1 MKSSKMISLIK
12 LFSLFFLLILTNQCS
27 ENKNEKVSKGHR
39 EAIANECSEDRD
51 KKLCGL
57 EVRKSFIE
65 SGNDFVNFEDLNKD
79 QTKRVQMECVRSRKF
94 GLVTYNDCLAKFKE
108 VALND
113 GLTQDK
119 IPKQPKNNIEKLET
133 SVVYIAITEY
143 DKTTKKEKGL
153 TSGSG
158 IILNKNLIAT
168 NCHVT
173 VVAEEGPDRHIFIN
187 NISNKDKW
195 ALANIYKK
203 NPAKD
208 ICILKYQPEKDFTID
223 MVPVKK
229 IKNFSELKRGDFV
242 RTMGSPNGLVG
253 HTATGSIN
261 FLGQAPEE
269 ILKDFDEDTKFIIHD
284 ATIDEGSSGG
294 PLFDSDGNLIG
305 INTFYFGNN
314 FYSVSSDHIK
324 ELLKD

>member
-1 MKSSKMISLIK
+1 MINLIK
-12 LFSLFFLLILTNQCS
+12 LFSLFFLLIITNQCS
-27 ENKNEKVSKGHR
+27 DNKNEKVSKGHR

-57 EVRKSFIE
+57 EVRRSFIE
-65 SGNDFVNFEDLNKD
+65 SGNDFVTFEDLNND
-79 QTKRVQMECVRSRKF
+79 QAKRVQMECVKSRKF

-108 VALND
+108 AALN
-113 GLTQDK
+113 GTITQEK

-133 SVVYIAITEY
+133 TVVWVWITEY
-143 DKTTKKEKGL
+143 DKTTKEEKGL
-153 TSGSG
+153 GTGSG
-158 IILNKNLIAT
+158 VILNKNFIAT
-168 NCHVT
+168 NCHVAL
-173 VVAEEGPDRHIFIN
+173 VAEEGPDRMIRVN
-187 NISNKDKW
+187 NINDKDKW
-195 ALANIYKK
+195 GLATIYKK

-208 ICILKYQPEKDFTID
+208 ICILRHQPEKDLAID
-223 MVPVKK
+223 MKPVKK

-242 RTMGSPNGLVG
+242 RTMGSPNGMVG

-261 FLGQAPEE
+261 FLGKAPEE
-269 ILKDFDEDTKFIIHD
+269 ILQEFDFDEDTKFIVHD
-284 ATIDEGSSGG
+284 ATIDHGSSGG

-305 INTFYFGNN
+305 INTLYSGNN